1 MSKYKGQTGN
11 TPPLSS
17 DSATEAGAQPSEQS
31 AGMTTA
37 AKSTPSMTTTPKQS
51 APILTTGKSVSE
63 KSIMAAQ
70 VMRAV
75 LSRLEKDGLI
85 RRYRLLSAGKTVKEI
100 RIVFDNSV
108 WDENLNL
115 RLLSEADNA

>member
-1 MSKYKGQTGN
+1 
-11 TPPLSS
+11 
-17 DSATEAGAQPSEQS
+17 
-31 AGMTTA
+31 
-37 AKSTPSMTTTPKQS
+37 
-51 APILTTGKSVSE
+51 
-63 KSIMAAQ
+63 MAAQ